1 MKKSIKILRIN
12 EYELIGNR
20 THMCLF
26 IASQQPLRT
35 HKKKKKIKKRRYC
48 RVFFFAY
55 QHTSIKTLIIR
66 KILDT

>member
-35 HKKKKKIKKRRYC
+35 HKKKKKY
-48 RVFFFAY
+48 
-55 QHTSIKTLIIR
+55 
-66 KILDT
+66 